1 MMDWLSDALKSGR
14 SALSNQ
20 VSKFKNRE
28 FLDAVT
34 SGCAMVAAADGEI
47 SSEEKKK
54 MIKFIGLSEELK
66 IFDSNEAVTG
76 FTRAADLLEFDFD
89 VGCDAALKVISKLR
103 GKPDAAKIL
112 VRLCCVIGASD
123 GNFDDG
129 EKKIVSRICRE
140 VGLDPADFALPV

>member
-47 SSEEKKK
+47 SSEEK
-54 MIKFIGLSEELK
+54 
-66 IFDSNEAVTG
+66 
-76 FTRAADLLEFDFD
+76 R
-89 VGCDAALKVISKLR
+89 R
-103 GKPDAAKIL
+103 
-112 VRLCCVIGASD
+112 
-123 GNFDDG
+123 
-129 EKKIVSRICRE
+129 
-140 VGLDPADFALPV
+140 